1 MGVKGEETRAILL
14 ALLRA
19 KQGAGG
25 LLHFLE
31 TNCKKKR
38 LRRSLPEQNPGLRKI
53 VGIQERKCRVIGKGY
68 HTNTASCKE
77 ELDPRSCTAPE
88 TSASIARHLL

>member
-1 MGVKGEETRAILL
+1 MGVKEETRVILL

-25 LLHFLE
+25 PLHFLE

-38 LRRSLPEQNPGLRKI
+38 LRRSLPEQNPGLRKT
-53 VGIQERKCRVIGKGY
+53 VGI
-68 HTNTASCKE
+68 
-77 ELDPRSCTAPE
+77 
-88 TSASIARHLL
+88 